1 MLLTPGSRSPCAR
14 SGDITVPIAN
24 PVTKT
29 ITVRIAV
36 LLESCVK
43 RLRISIAN
51 QQSPINKSPMLL
63 LATNL
68 RDDLEVLVV
77 LVAHVLEQFGVGPQD
92 EWQHDV
98 PRLGVGAGII
108 DRDED
113 VHVPE
118 VLAHELL
125 GDSQLVCRRLAEVIE
140 PALVVEPGGFDD
152 EGVLVPPPDGIPEPR
167 WVHVLR

>member
-51 QQSPINKSPMLL
+51 QQSAINNESTINNQQSPILESPMLL
-63 LATNL
+63 LAANL

-92 EWQHDV
+92 
-98 PRLGVGAGII
+98 
-108 DRDED
+108 
-113 VHVPE
+113 
-118 VLAHELL
+118 
-125 GDSQLVCRRLAEVIE
+125 
-140 PALVVEPGGFDD
+140 
-152 EGVLVPPPDGIPEPR
+152 
-167 WVHVLR
+167 